1 MMGFRSFRRRL
12 AAFVLM
18 QVVVATSFA
27 APTPINSPYRAGQQ
41 SENTLYSAFFGST
54 PKTVDPALSFS
65 SNETAIVYN
74 AYEPLY
80 RYHYLKRP
88 YELEGLGA
96 ERVVIPT
103 YLNKAGQTLPADAPA
118 ADVAQSI
125 YDITIRRGM
134 RYAPHPA
141 LARKPDGTPAYVPV
155 DFSALPHIERP
166 GDFPESGTRE
176 VTAEDYLYGIK
187 RLASP
192 RVPSPAFSSLA
203 RRIVGLD
210 TYAQTLA
217 QASKALREQ
226 GAGQSS
232 WMDLRQYPLEGVTA
246 LDSHTLRIRVN
257 GKDPQ
262 FKYWLAM
269 TFFSPVPWEAD
280 QFYSQP
286 GMAQHN
292 LSLARWPVGAGP
304 FYLSDFQLN
313 RGFTLER
320 NPNYWGMPYPCEGS
334 DADRA
339 AGRLDDCG
347 KATQLLDR
355 AEFVLE
361 KESIPLTGK
370 FLQGYYDSPGL
381 DRGEYGVAMIVAAG
395 DSPTKAALY
404 KERALNFTRVVEQTA
419 WYMGFN
425 WQDPVVGGDGTPEQ
439 QEKNRKLRMAIS
451 MAVDWQEYIAIFQDG
466 EGRIAHSPIPPGI
479 FGHREGADGIN
490 REIYDVIDGRPRLKS
505 LEQAQRLMREAGYP
519 DGRSARTGAPLVL
532 NFDAMTG
539 GGNSPTYLW
548 LRRAFA
554 RLGIQLELRSTD
566 FNRFQE
572 KLNNGSGQVY
582 LYGWVADYPDAE
594 NFLTLLYGPN
604 SKVKTGGENA
614 FNYSNPEYDA
624 LYTQMVTLEDGPEKQ
639 ALIDKMVDIVR
650 HDAPM
655 MFGYNPAGAGVYQ
668 QWVGNAAPS
677 QMVRNALQFYKV
689 DPVLRVEKQAE
700 WNRPIWWPL
709 LGVIALLAL
718 VFWVSA
724 RSLKHIRQR
733 NALGRVASPMASHT
747 AKQNSTRGNA
757 A

>member
-1 MMGFRSFRRRL
+1 MTGFRSLGSLLSAMALGLVL
-12 AAFVLM
+12 AAS
-18 QVVVATSFA
+18 ASGA
-27 APTPINSPYRAGQQ
+27 DTPINSPYRAGEQKD
-41 SENTLYSAFFGST
+41 NALYSAFFGST

-88 YELEGLGA
+88 YELQGLGA
-96 ERVVIPT
+96 EEVVRPI
-103 YLNKAGQTLPADAPA
+103 YLDKDGVPLPDDAAPELIA
-118 ADVAQSI
+118 ESV
-125 YDITIRRGM
+125 YDIKIRPGM

-141 LARKPDGTPAYVPV
+141 LAKTGQGAPRYVPV
-155 DFSALPHIERP
+155 DFSALPRIERP
-166 GDFPESGTRE
+166 ADFPESGSRE
-176 VTAEDYLYGIK
+176 VTAQDYLYGIK

-203 RRIVGLD
+203 RRIVGFED
-210 TYAQTLA
+210 YAKVLADA
-217 QASKALREQ
+217 QAALRAQ
-226 GAGQSS
+226 GSASA
-232 WMDLRQYPLEGVTA
+232 WMDLRQYPLDGVSA
-246 LDSHTLRIRVN
+246 PDARTLRIRVN

-280 QFYSQP
+280 QFYAQP
-286 GMAQHN
+286 GMSQRN

-304 FYLSDFQLN
+304 FYLEDFQLN
-313 RGFTLER
+313 RGFTLAR
-320 NPNYWGMPYPCEGS
+320 NPNYWGMPYPCEGT
-334 DADRA
+334 DADRE
-339 AGRLDDCG
+339 AGRLVDCG
-347 KATQLLDR
+347 KPTPLLDR
-355 AEFVLE
+355 AEFLLE

-395 DSPTKAALY
+395 DSPNKAQLY
-404 KERALNFTRVVEQTA
+404 EERGLIFARAVEQTA

-425 WQDPVVGGDGTPEQ
+425 WEDPLVGHGNTAEQ
-439 QEKNRKLRMAIS
+439 QEKNRKLRLAIS
-451 MAVDWQEYIAIFQDG
+451 MAIDWQEYIAIFRDG
-466 EGRIAHSPIPPGI
+466 EGEVAHSPIPPGI
-479 FGHREGADGIN
+479 FGFREGVEGIN
-490 REIYDVIDGRPRLKS
+490 REIYDVVNGRPRLKPI
-505 LEQAQRLMREAGYP
+505 EQARRLMAEAGYP
-519 DGRSARTGAPLVL
+519 EGRSVTTGMPLVL

-539 GGNSPTYLW
+539 GGNNPMYLW

-554 RLGIQLELRSTD
+554 QLGIQLELRSTD

-594 NFLTLLYGPN
+594 NFLTLFYGPN

-614 FNYSNPEYDA
+614 FNYSNSEYDA
-624 LYTQMVTLEDGPEKQ
+624 LYRTMVKLEDGPDKQ
-639 ALIDKMVDIVR
+639 AIIDRMVDILR
-650 HDAPM
+650 HDAPL
-655 MFGYNPAGAGVYQ
+655 MFGYNPLGAGVYQ

-689 DPVLRVEKQAE
+689 DPALRTEKLAQ

-709 LGVIALLAL
+709 LGVLALLAL
-718 VFWVSA
+718 VFWVSV
-724 RSLKHIRQR
+724 RSLKQIRQR
-733 NALGRVASPMASHT
+733 NALGRLASHQPAGEERT
-747 AKQNSTRGNA
+747 
-757 A
+757 